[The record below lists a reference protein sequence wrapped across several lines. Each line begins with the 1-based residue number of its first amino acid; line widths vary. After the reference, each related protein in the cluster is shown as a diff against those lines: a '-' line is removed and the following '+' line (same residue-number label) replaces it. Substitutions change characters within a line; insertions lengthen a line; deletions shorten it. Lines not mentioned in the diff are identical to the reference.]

1 MVIPAPDVNVQDK
14 IPIDALQYHTEL
26 RFAVHV
32 ETASDK
38 TEAVTGDV
46 TAMVF
51 VQIGLLL
58 VGEKEVAG
66 RLGIMILG
74 IQEVLVSPITP

>member
-1 MVIPAPDVNVQDK
+1 
-14 IPIDALQYHTEL
+14 
-26 RFAVHV
+26 
-32 ETASDK
+32 
-38 TEAVTGDV
+38 
-46 TAMVF
+46 MVF

>member
-1 MVIPAPDVNVQDK
+1 
-14 IPIDALQYHTEL
+14 
-26 RFAVHV
+26 
-32 ETASDK
+32 
-38 TEAVTGDV
+38 
-46 TAMVF
+46 MVF

-74 IQEVLVSPITP
+74 IQEVLVSFHTEFQHESLIY